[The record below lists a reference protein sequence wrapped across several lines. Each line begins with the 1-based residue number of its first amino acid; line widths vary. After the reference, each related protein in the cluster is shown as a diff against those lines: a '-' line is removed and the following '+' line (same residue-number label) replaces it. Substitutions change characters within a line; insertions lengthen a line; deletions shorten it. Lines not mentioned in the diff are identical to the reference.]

1 MIPVLAAQDLFVRY
15 GGGSSA
21 RTHTAVKD
29 VTIAVAPGMAF
40 GLIGESGSGK
50 TSLARTLAGLQ
61 APSAGRILFEGNPL
75 TPDAIR
81 ASAFRRSIQFVYQDS
96 ASALNPRMAN
106 WRCATE
112 PAHLIDGLTGDARRA
127 LAETLFRRLR
137 LPAAALDGF
146 PHALSG
152 GQRQRLAL
160 ARALSTSPRLIILDE
175 PTSALDATIQ
185 AAILDE
191 LLALNLSGVGLLLI
205 SHDVAVV
212 RHLCT
217 DIAVMKDG
225 EIVESGTVEAVL
237 AQPQSVYAQDLI
249 AAAMLEG

>member
-1 MIPVLAAQDLFVRY
+1 MTAILSAESLTIRY
-15 GGGSSA
+15 GAASDTKGQL
-21 RTHTAVKD
+21 AVRD
-29 VTIAVAPGMAF
+29 VSLEIDAGAAF

-50 TSLARTLAGLQ
+50 TSLARALAGLQ
-61 APSAGRILFEGNPL
+61 APTAGRVLFDGETLSTAQTRMP
-75 TPDAIR
+75 
-81 ASAFRRSIQFVYQDS
+81 SFRRSIQFVYQDS

-112 PAHLIDGLTGDARRA
+112 PAHLIDSVTGDERRA
-127 LAETLFRRLR
+127 LAESLFARLR
-137 LPAAALDGF
+137 LPPTALDGF

-175 PTSALDATIQ
+175 PTSALDATVQ

-191 LLALNLSGVGLLLI
+191 LLSLSLSGVGLLLI
-205 SHDVAVV
+205 SHDVAVI

-217 DIAVMKDG
+217 EVAVMKDG
-225 EIVESGTVEAVL
+225 QLVERGPADTVLTA
-237 AQPQSVYAQDLI
+237 PRSSYAQALI
-249 AAAMLEG
+249 AAANLED